1 MDLQR
6 QVVTSRKNGKVIA
19 TVEDYYD
26 RFVHD
31 MGAKYKKTSF
41 TRDKLCI
48 CPFHDDNDASLGLF
62 KDKHDKE
69 VKIFHC
75 FGCGAGGDIV
85 QFHRRLVN
93 ITEHRSISV
102 DTASKEVA
110 NLYGIEINEEA
121 IEEHLKSLL
130 FERELEVERNLGQ
143 YNFRSHSSNLMK
155 LRMAQEDMELGDF
168 SENLDVVINMWKL
181 AIRQAE
187 NKDN

>member
-6 QVVTSRKNGKVIA
+6 QVVTSRRNGKVIA
-19 TVEDYYD
+19 TVEDYYE
-26 RFVHD
+26 RFVHGI
-31 MGAKYKKTSF
+31 GAKYKKTSF
-41 TRDKLCI
+41 KKDKLVI

-93 ITEHRSISV
+93 ITEHRNISLDV
-102 DTASKEVA
+102 SSKEVA
-110 NLYGIEINEEA
+110 TIYGIEINEEA

-130 FERELEVERNLGQ
+130 FEREIEIEKNLGQ
-143 YNFRSHSSNLMK
+143 YDFRSHSSNLMK
-155 LRMAQEDMELGDF
+155 LRMAQEDMSLGDF
-168 SENLDVVINMWKL
+168 SENLDIVLNMWKQ
-181 AIRQAE
+181 AIKQAE
-187 NKDN
+187 NKED